1 MGVPWAEAATAG
13 SLMGVKTILN
23 EFIAYLQFAALPP
36 GTLSPRS
43 QLIMLYAMCGFANLG
58 SLGIM
63 IGGLATMA
71 PERRADVVSLGA
83 KSIVSGTL
91 STCLLGAV
99 VGILG

>member
-1 MGVPWAEAATAG
+1 
-13 SLMGVKTILN
+13 
-23 EFIAYLQFAALPP
+23 
-36 GTLSPRS
+36 
-43 QLIMLYAMCGFANLG
+43 
-58 SLGIM
+58 M
-63 IGGLATMA
+63 IGGLAAMA